1 MKIYLL
7 IFLSIILTINVLAQ
21 NHSFDTTLVI
31 NSKSY
36 RILNSDINDDFV
48 TMTVFC
54 DSKKIS
60 IDTIESGGLANIEF
74 PDFNKDNN
82 PDIMLTYMGNNGIY
96 YLYLF
101 DQKAER
107 FKSIDGF
114 SKYPDAIQL
123 KNQPDL
129 YYSYHRA
136 GCADMNWVSDLFK
149 IVDFKTVQ
157 LGHIYGQGCD
167 FEVNENPQIIEI
179 YKLIGNNERNGK
191 LIEKL
196 PYLKFIPDFDD
207 KWSFI
212 EKYWNKNYK
221 KFELQIN

>member
-1 MKIYLL
+1 MKIHLL
-7 IFLSIILTINVLAQ
+7 ILLSIILTINSFAQ
-21 NHSFDTTLVI
+21 NHSFDTALVI
-31 NSKSY
+31 NNKAY
-36 RILNSDINDDFV
+36 QILTFDINDDYV
-48 TMTVFC
+48 TMTVFR
-54 DSKKIS
+54 DSEKIS

-82 PDIMLTYMGNNGIY
+82 PDIMLTYMGNNSIY
-96 YLYLF
+96 FLYLF
-101 DQKAER
+101 DQKTER
-107 FKSIDGF
+107 FKSIEGF
-114 SKYPDAIQL
+114 PKYPDAIQL

-179 YKLIGNNERNGK
+179 YKVIDNNESNGK

-196 PYLKFIPDFDD
+196 PYLKFIPDFGD

-212 EKYWNKNYK
+212 EKYWNENYK
-221 KFELQIN
+221 KFE

>member
-1 MKIYLL
+1 MKIHLL
-7 IFLSIILTINVLAQ
+7 ILLQIILTINAFTQ
-21 NHSFDTTLVI
+21 NHSIDTTLVI
-31 NSKSY
+31 NNKEY
-36 RILNSDINDDFV
+36 RIMNSDINDDLI
-48 TMTVFC
+48 TMTIFC

-82 PDIMLTYMGNNGIY
+82 PDILLTYIGNNNTY
-96 YLYLF
+96 FLYLF
-101 DQKAER
+101 DSKSNR
-107 FKSIDGF
+107 FRNVEGF
-114 SKYPDAIQL
+114 LKYPESIQL
-123 KNQPDL
+123 KNQNAL

-167 FEVNENPQIIEI
+167 SEVNENPQIIEI
-179 YKLIGNNERNGK
+179 FKVIDNDERKVK

-196 PYLKFIPDFDD
+196 PYLKFIPEFGD

-212 EKYWNKNYK
+212 EKYWNENYK
-221 KFELQIN
+221 KFE

>member
-1 MKIYLL
+1 MKIYLQIL
-7 IFLSIILTINVLAQ
+7 LSMILTINTFAQ
-21 NHSFDTTLVI
+21 NHSIDTTLTI
-31 NSKSY
+31 NNKTY
-36 RILNSDINDDFV
+36 QILTSDINDDSL
-48 TMTVFC
+48 TLTVFR

-82 PDIMLTYMGNNGIY
+82 PDIMLTYMGNNSIY
-96 YLYLF
+96 SLYLF
-101 DQKAER
+101 DQKTER
-107 FKSIDGF
+107 FKSIEGF
-114 SKYPDAIQL
+114 SKYPEAIQL

-149 IVDFKTVQ
+149 IVDSETVQ

-167 FEVNENPQIIEI
+167 YEVNENPQIIEI
-179 YKLIGNNERNGK
+179 YKVVDNNESNGK
-191 LIEKL
+191 LIEEL
-196 PYLKFIPDFDD
+196 PYLKFIPDFGG

-212 EKYWNKNYK
+212 EKYWNENYK
-221 KFELQIN
+221 KFE